1 MATISATLAA
11 GSVASPFYYQVN
23 ISETLCKNSCGNATP
38 DFNPT
43 FVLLGYTS
51 VGANQ
56 YVANISV
63 RGTISYIPCGGSVC
77 CTKSQ
82 LVYGV
87 FSVPFYSETA
97 PTSVTISQG
106 ACVSDV
112 SVSGCNRCG
121 NTFVCETPLTLTLD
135 EAAVTNG

>member
-23 ISETLCKNSCGNATP
+23 ITEQLCKNSCGNATP

-51 VGANQ
+51 VGEGQYMAN
-56 YVANISV
+56 VSV
-63 RGTISYIPCGGSVC
+63 RGTINYVPCGGGVC

-82 LVYGV
+82 LVFGT
-87 FSVPFYSETA
+87 FSIPFYSETA
-97 PTSVTISQG
+97 PTSVTITQG
-106 ACVSDV
+106 ASVNDV
-112 SVSGCNRCG
+112 NVNGCSRCG
-121 NTFVCETPLTLTLD
+121 NTFVCECPLTLTLGD
-135 EAAVTNG
+135 AVTAND

>member
-1 MATISATLAA
+1 MANISATLAA
-11 GSVASPFYYQVN
+11 GSVASPFFYQVN

-43 FVLLGYTS
+43 FVLMGYTS
-51 VGANQ
+51 VGSNQ

-63 RGTISYIPCGGSVC
+63 RGTICYVPCGSGAC

-82 LVYGV
+82 LVYGT

-106 ACVSDV
+106 ASINDV
-112 SVSGCNRCG
+112 STSGCNRCG
-121 NTFVCETPLTLTLD
+121 NTFVCECPLTLTLD
-135 EAAVTNG
+135 EAAVANS

>member
-11 GSVASPFYYQVN
+11 GSVSSPFYYQVN
-23 ISETLCKNSCGNATP
+23 ITEQLCKNSCGNATP

-43 FVLLGYTS
+43 IVLLGYTN

-56 YVANISV
+56 YVANINV
-63 RGTISYIPCGGSVC
+63 RGTICYIPCGGGAC

-82 LVYGV
+82 LVSGT
-87 FSVPFYSETA
+87 FSVPFYSEEV

-106 ACVSDV
+106 ASVNDV
-112 SVSGCNRCG
+112 NTSGCSRCG
-121 NTFVCETPLTLTLD
+121 NTFVCECPLTLTLG
-135 EAAVTNG
+135 EAAVTGN

>member
-1 MATISATLAA
+1 MATINATLAA

-23 ISETLCKNSCGNATP
+23 ITESLCKNSCGNATP

-51 VGANQ
+51 VGTNQ

-63 RGTISYIPCGGSVC
+63 RGTISYIPCGGGKC

-82 LVYGV
+82 LVFGT

-97 PTSVTISQG
+97 PTSVAISQG

-112 SVSGCNRCG
+112 SVSGCNSCG
-121 NTFVCETPLTLTLD
+121 NTFVCEIPLTLTLG
-135 EAAVTNG
+135 E